1 MPSSSTRP
9 TRSATAKTTPY
20 ERPSTSAKAKGKG
33 KAVDLGVPAQLS
45 QSSRKGKKA
54 WRKNVDLR
62 AEEEALEQARAEE
75 RITGGKVADKQNND
89 LFTIDTTGDVEV
101 ARKVK
106 AKKPLR
112 SLAVLQERSAVPSLT
127 ARTAAPIKK
136 VTAKEKNRMRRIAR
150 RTIDATS
157 SADVRK
163 TDTSGLKDA
172 WASKSAAPA
181 PAGGFGAEG
190 MFTPTVKAPITIARQ
205 RKIRL
210 EAIASQRADEVPV
223 TGTSYNPAAEAHAAL
238 IGEALEEELARLE
251 AEKKA
256 DEAAAVLGQVVESR
270 RATVREATDNFVDGM
285 KVGRGDVDEDEDDE
299 ALDADA
305 PAPKKPT
312 KRKTQAQRNKAA
324 RAKAAA
330 QALKDEKIRKK
341 LERETAAAKTFS
353 KSAEERRQ
361 AAEAAR
367 QLRKVAAEQR
377 ERLGFSG
384 GEKIGKHRVAKGAV
398 TVQLGEDLAESLRQV
413 KPEGNLFKD
422 RFLSLQRRALL
433 EPRVPQ
439 LPKRRAG
446 RTKEYEKHAWK
457 KFE

>member
-1 MPSSSTRP
+1 MPSSSS
-9 TRSATAKTTPY
+9 RSATTSKPY
-20 ERPSTSAKAKGKG
+20 DRPSAGSGA
-33 KAVDLGVPAQLS
+33 PAQLS

-75 RITGGKVADKQNND
+75 RVTGGKVADKQNND
-89 LFTIDTTGDVEV
+89 LFTIDTTGDVEASAV
-101 ARKVK
+101 KRKVK

-127 ARTAAPIKK
+127 ARTAAPAKII
-136 VTAKEKNRMRRIAR
+136 TAKEKNRMRRIAR

-157 SADVRK
+157 SADVHK
-163 TDTSGLKDA
+163 TDTSELTDA
-172 WASKSAAPA
+172 WESKAAPPT

-190 MFTPTVKAPITIARQ
+190 MFTPKVKAPITIARQ
-205 RKIRL
+205 RAIRY
-210 EAIASQRADEVPV
+210 EAIQSQRADELPV

-238 IGEALEEELARLE
+238 IGEAVEEELGRLG

-256 DEAAAVLGQVVESR
+256 EDEVAVLGQVVDSR
-270 RATVREATDNFVDGM
+270 RATERVNTDDFVDGM
-285 KVGRGDVDEDEDDE
+285 KVGRGDGVADDEDEDASDP
-299 ALDADA
+299 DA

-312 KRKTQAQRNKAA
+312 KRKTQAQRNKALRA
-324 RAKAAA
+324 RAAA
-330 QALKDEKIRKK
+330 QAAKDEKIRKK
-341 LERETAAAKTFS
+341 LERETAAAKLFS
-353 KSAEERRQ
+353 KTAEERRQ
-361 AAEAAR
+361 AAEDAAK
-367 QLRKVAAEQR
+367 LRKVAAAQR
-377 ERLGFSG
+377 ERLGFTG

-439 LPKRRAG
+439 LPKRKVG